1 MKYVPGPTP
10 MFVIEEDD
18 TAKTFRAQQEA
29 YVQALTRKWN
39 WLIEGKQH
47 GLKPVPKHLHRALA
61 IMFENQQAVSKGLL
75 TEQTT
80 TSDIVIP
87 DYMAM
92 PIIREVFPRLW
103 ASKVCSVQ
111 PLPLA
116 SGGAGKIFFLKT
128 WREDVTPNT
137 QMTVPDSDY
146 ALGSENSIPK
156 RVKLTVTS
164 EDVTAEKDI
173 LAAVWSQEVEED
185 AQGALGLN
193 VRQTLVNAAAGEIA
207 REHDE
212 RILNEV
218 YNGAA
223 TQTTWSQTVAAGHT
237 TKEWAETL
245 VHALITADMN
255 IWATHF
261 RRADWIVCGST
272 FFQWLLRSAS
282 FVSYRDD
289 TEMASTGIE
298 KVGRLQELYDVY
310 LTPYINTL
318 GAVMGRYTRET
329 VYTGYVIAPYIP
341 LAPMPAIY
349 AEMDPSDGRLLN
361 VDKWTQNVRTR
372 QAKKMVQN
380 TMFAR
385 ILLTP

>member
-10 MFVIEEDD
+10 MFVIEDGD
-18 TAKTFRAQQEA
+18 TARTYRAQQEA
-29 YVQALTRKWN
+29 YVAALLRKWD
-39 WLIEGKQH
+39 WLINGKEQ
-47 GLKPVPKHLHRALA
+47 GLKPIPQRLHRAMA
-61 IMFENQQAVSKGLL
+61 IMFENQQAVSRGLL
-75 TEQTT
+75 SEQTT
-80 TSDIVIP
+80 TADIVIP
-87 DYMAM
+87 DFMAL

-128 WREDVTPNT
+128 WREDVSPDT

-146 ALGSENSIPK
+146 AVGAENSVPK

-164 EDVTAEKDI
+164 MDIVAEKDI

-207 REHDE
+207 REHDQ
-212 RILNEV
+212 RILWEV

-223 TQTTWSQTVAAGHT
+223 TETTWSDTVAAGHT

-245 VHALITADMN
+245 VHAMITADMN
-255 IWATHF
+255 IWATHY
-261 RRADWIVCGST
+261 RRADWAVVGST
-272 FFQWLLRSAS
+272 FFNWLLRSAS
-282 FVSYRDD
+282 FVSYRTD
-289 TEMASTGIE
+289 TELASTGIE
-298 KVGRLQELYDVY
+298 KVGRLSELYDIY
-310 LTPYINTL
+310 LSPYITAA

-329 VYTGYVIAPYIP
+329 VDTGYVIAPYIP

-349 AEMDPSDGRLLN
+349 AEMDPTDGALKN
-361 VDKWTQNVRTR
+361 TDKWTQNVRTR
-372 QAKKMVQN
+372 QAKAMVQN

-385 ILLTP
+385 VLIT

>member
-1 MKYVPGPTP
+1 
-10 MFVIEEDD
+10 MFVIEEEDD
-18 TAKTFRAQQEA
+18 ARSFRQQQEA
-29 YVQALTRKWN
+29 YVEALLRKWD
-39 WLIEGKQH
+39 WLIEGTQN
-47 GLKPVPKHLHRALA
+47 GLKPLPKHLHRAMA

-75 TEQTT
+75 SEQTT
-80 TSDIVIP
+80 TADIVIP

-128 WREDVTPNT
+128 WREDVSPDT
-137 QMTVPDSDY
+137 QMTVDDSDY
-146 ALGSENSIPK
+146 AVGAENSIPK

-164 EDVTAEKDI
+164 MDITAEKDI

-185 AQGALGLN
+185 AAGALGLN

-207 REHDE
+207 REHDQ
-212 RILNEV
+212 RILWEI

-223 TQTTWSQTVAAGHT
+223 TETTWSQTVAAGHT

-255 IWATHF
+255 IWGTHY
-261 RRADWIVCGST
+261 RRADWIVVGPT
-272 FFQWLLRSAS
+272 FFEWLLRSQS
-282 FVSYRDD
+282 FVSTRTDA
-289 TEMASTGIE
+289 EMASTGIE
-298 KVGRLQELYDVY
+298 LVGRLSQLYDVY
-310 LTPYINTL
+310 LSPYITTL

-329 VYTGYVIAPYIP
+329 VDTGYVIAPYIP
-341 LAPMPAIY
+341 LSPMPAIY
-349 AEMDPSDGRLLN
+349 AEMDPSDGRFLN
-361 VDKWTQNVRTR
+361 TDKWTQNIRTR
-372 QAKKMVQN
+372 QAKAMVQN

-385 ILLTP
+385 VLLTA